1 MAIYYCPQCNK
12 KYFFDGETSE
22 FEKEFRC
29 EMCGYPSTKS
39 TRSSTQNTLH
49 HNTTMSDREIQIA
62 QLKSL
67 HNIESMIK
75 FFVVLTVIN
84 IIATIIIGAVSIASL
99 F

>member
-22 FEKEFRC
+22 LKKEFKC
-29 EMCGYPSTKS
+29 EMCGYQSVKS
-39 TRSSTQNTLH
+39 TRSSTQNTPH
-49 HNTTMSDREIQIA
+49 YDTTMSDSEIQIA

-67 HNIESMIK
+67 RNIESMIK

-84 IIATIIIGAVSIASL
+84 IIATIIGAISIANM